1 MAKRFGLVFGSGD
14 ARSYAGLSPTFVIF
28 QDQAGNALTPPGI
41 TAVGVSTGFYYF
53 EYSPSPTLTVFFQAD
68 GGSSITDS
76 SFRYIKGTLDPI
88 QSVDERLGYST
99 DSIGGTLSPTTAFGL
114 ILRNLGYFEADENFN
129 KSSGAWNRYAT
140 GTSTLLI
147 SKTVQNLTGQVIKS

>member
-1 MAKRFGLVFGSGD
+1 MAKRFGLTFGSGD
-14 ARSYAGLSPTFVIF
+14 SRNFAGLSPTFIIF
-28 QDQAGNALTPPGI
+28 QDQNGNALTAPGI

-53 EYSPSPTLTVFFQAD
+53 EYAPSPTLTVFFECD

-76 SFRYIKGTLDPI
+76 AFRYIKGTLDPI

-99 DSIGGTLSPTTAFGL
+99 DAIGGTLAATTAFGL
-114 ILRNLGYFEADENFN
+114 ISRNLAYFEADENFN
-129 KSSGAWNRYAT
+129 KASGAWNRYAN